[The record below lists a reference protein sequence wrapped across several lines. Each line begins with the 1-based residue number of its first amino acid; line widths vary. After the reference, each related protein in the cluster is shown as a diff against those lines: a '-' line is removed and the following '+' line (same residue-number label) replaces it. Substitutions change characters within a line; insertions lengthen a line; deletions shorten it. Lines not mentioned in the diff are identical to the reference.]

1 MKSESAK
8 RTGMI
13 KYKEHG
19 YIKRD
24 EKENSSNEKM
34 FPSMIFSGRI
44 IFPQKRLKKPV
55 INCRCTITI
64 EYKDICE

>member
-13 KYKEHG
+13 KYKEPG

-24 EKENSSNEKM
+24 EKENSSNEKI

-44 IFPQKRLKKPV
+44 IFPQKKIKKTG
-55 INCRCTITI
+55 N
-64 EYKDICE
+64 